1 MSRKIPHDGEF
12 KSERLTIAVTP
23 SMAKGVAAL
32 AEINGVTISELVT
45 GVLASFVQNHSAVI
59 SSFVAD
65 KERLLASYEGK
76 VTLDAANSILIA
88 AGEDSG
94 IVAKN

>member
-1 MSRKIPHDGEF
+1 MSRKIPQDREI

-23 SMAKGVAAL
+23 SIARGVAAL

-45 GVLASFVQNHSAVI
+45 GALAALVQNHSAVI

-65 KERLLASYEGK
+65 KERLLSSYEGK
-76 VTLDAANSILIA
+76 VTLDAAYSIPIEE
-88 AGEDSG
+88 GDT
-94 IVAKN
+94 VAKN